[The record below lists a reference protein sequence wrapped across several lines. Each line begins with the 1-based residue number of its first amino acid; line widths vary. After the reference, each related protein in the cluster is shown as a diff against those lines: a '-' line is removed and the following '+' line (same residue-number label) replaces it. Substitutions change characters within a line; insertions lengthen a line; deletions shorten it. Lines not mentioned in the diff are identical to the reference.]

1 MKKMIDDKND
11 ITLSAI
17 SRLRPHL
24 EKHLRAL
31 ADTRSFVISF
41 ERLSTECKSLEEA
54 VVAEIVAQLLDE
66 DALDCIPI
74 VRALGLSLKKLCKGL
89 LSEHDALILVLD
101 DVPNLMT
108 MMEYSAWFKS
118 DDFFFFFYFCQGGV
132 YVFFCRREGRSQGRV
147 MGPNP
152 EGSSSTTQLR
162 SLSRTSR
169 EGCLRSRRVIRL

>member
-1 MKKMIDDKND
+1 MIDDKND

-118 DDFFFFFYFCQGGV
+118 DDFFFFFLLLPRRRIRFFLQKGG
-132 YVFFCRREGRSQGRV
+132 QK
-147 MGPNP
+147 P
-152 EGSSSTTQLR
+152 GSSNGAQP
-162 SLSRTSR
+162 
-169 EGCLRSRRVIRL
+169 RRIEQHHPTP